1 MRDRFGVYHGLML
14 NMEILLELEAL
25 EIKLLFSNKLPMYGS
40 KLHIMIFIMLLLIG
54 YNLLNMVLNF
64 MLGRVMG

>member
-14 NMEILLELEAL
+14 NMEMLLELEAL
-25 EIKLLFSNKLPMYGS
+25 EIKLLFFNKLPMYGS